1 MGNMSG
7 KVVLVTGGARG
18 IGQTT
23 AIELAR
29 RGASVAIADRKVEQA
44 AETAALCQKE
54 GADAALVAGSRAG
67 DAGGARVDAQSA
79 SFALD
84 QADAQSVE
92 ECIAAVIAR
101 FGRIDGLF
109 ANAGTGRFAPLVDMP
124 KKDFDLIV
132 RINLCG
138 TFYVCQEVA
147 RRMIQQGTGG
157 KMVLSA
163 SSGARVVA
171 DQLGAYCASKAAVV
185 NLAKHLASELGNYR
199 INVNAICPGVVE
211 SGMTGPMLQKEEWR
225 RMLTTQTPVGRWGR
239 TEDVAKLVAFLL
251 SEDAG
256 YVNGEDI
263 MIDGGSTL
271 HGAPRWYALDYSEAN
286 VCDWNAAL
294 GQYPYKA

>member
-1 MGNMSG
+1 MGDFSG
-7 KVVLVTGGARG
+7 KVALVTGGARG

-23 AIELAR
+23 AIELAS
-29 RGASVAIADRKVEQA
+29 RGAHVAIADRKLEQA
-44 AETAALCQKE
+44 AETVAQCVAV
-54 GADAALVAGSRAG
+54 GADAEA
-67 DAGGARVDAQSA
+67 
-79 SFALD
+79 FILD
-84 QADAQSVE
+84 QADAKSVE
-92 ECIAAVIAR
+92 SCVEAVVKR
-101 FGRIDGLF
+101 FGRIDALF

-124 KKDFDLIV
+124 KEDFDLIV
-132 RINLCG
+132 RINLSG

-163 SSGARVVA
+163 SSGARVIA
-171 DQLGAYCASKAAVV
+171 DQLGAYCASKAAVM

-211 SGMTGPMLQKEEWR
+211 SGMTGPMLAKEEWR
-225 RMLTTQTPVGRWGR
+225 RMLVRQTPVGRWGR

-251 SEDAG
+251 SEDAA

-271 HGAPRWYALDYSEAN
+271 HGAPRWYSLDYTQAN
-286 VCDWNAAL
+286 ACDWAAPHR
-294 GQYPYKA
+294 QYPYSE